1 MESKIT
7 ILLYLNNGGGIDFEG
22 GNTLFLNAMQPATDR
37 LEIQPQHGK
46 FVLFNHELYHASQ
59 ALPCNNDLVC
69 DDIPGGTKFVLRSDI
84 MFPQQQQHQ
93 NDGYEAETSMLLL
106 PTDSTTAT
114 AAPTARVHTILTQQQ
129 YANHDKLA
137 TILQQLDMDQM
148 PVASFLVPGASVV
161 ESMLIDLGLDEETT
175 KSFVSSCQDVANNNS
190 SK

>member
-1 MESKIT
+1 
-7 ILLYLNNGGGIDFEG
+7 
-22 GNTLFLNAMQPATDR
+22 
-37 LEIQPQHGK
+37 
-46 FVLFNHELYHASQ
+46 
-59 ALPCNNDLVC
+59 
-69 DDIPGGTKFVLRSDI
+69 
-84 MFPQQQQHQ
+84 
-93 NDGYEAETSMLLL
+93 MLLL